1 MMGELEDSW
10 AAYGYPTQAIE
21 ILSELSFLL
30 SFWNKFV

>member
-1 MMGELEDSW
+1 MGELKDSW
-10 AAYGYPTQAIE
+10 AADGYPPQVIE